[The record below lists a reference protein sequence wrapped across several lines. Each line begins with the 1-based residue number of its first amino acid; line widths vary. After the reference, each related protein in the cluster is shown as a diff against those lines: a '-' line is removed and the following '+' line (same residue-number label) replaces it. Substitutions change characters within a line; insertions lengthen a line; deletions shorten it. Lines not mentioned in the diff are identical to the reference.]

1 VGDSAGNSMIVEGD
15 HIIRKKKFY
24 QVLTNFYQ
32 SHPELGGYPC
42 WRYDMAINLFET
54 CDTLT
59 PYLAGEVLASTHQ
72 NGNYPTQYSI
82 IFDLQ
87 HCRAYLFYF
96 YNFEEFLTIDLHE
109 ELLKGYKVYD
119 IPMLFSKTRVLSPHE
134 GEEITTSSIRI
145 NWTGLLNSHYEI
157 VYSKHPDF
165 LEYKSVKLTQ
175 RLEKIGANHSYA
187 LIIFPFASVLSAFLF
202 RKKRSF
208 VFLVYILALCCSNS
222 SCEKDDPAPASDDTV
237 QFSKIIDSLEPNTT
251 YFFKIQ
257 SSTGYTDN
265 FHTETVTRSFNTSEK
280 IN

>member
-1 VGDSAGNSMIVEGD
+1 
-15 HIIRKKKFY
+15 
-24 QVLTNFYQ
+24 
-32 SHPELGGYPC
+32 
-42 WRYDMAINLFET
+42 
-54 CDTLT
+54 
-59 PYLAGEVLASTHQ
+59 
-72 NGNYPTQYSI
+72 
-82 IFDLQ
+82 
-87 HCRAYLFYF
+87 
-96 YNFEEFLTIDLHE
+96 
-109 ELLKGYKVYD
+109 
-119 IPMLFSKTRVLSPHE
+119 MLFSKTRVLSPHE